1 MMTPSINYIKA
12 QIRNLN
18 INKQEELLHFL
29 TEEVE
34 RIKIDGE
41 VPKKTSI
48 NDFLT
53 YVPNFIDDDILREG
67 LVADALKLGI
77 KGRKINKVYTK
88 WIGNMDYSYGQ
99 IRHPKSPLDDSLP
112 FIKELMAKVNNDSRC
127 GAPRSCFVAY
137 LPSGQAYINPHAD
150 DEDILDHDNPICVI
164 SIGANRL
171 IDFLDGDGH
180 EVLKSVL
187 AEDCSMYI
195 MKAGCQQLFRHAV
208 PPSNDSNC
216 GERFVFSFRTTIP
229 SECANGDMLAT
240 NLSSSSET
248 VQEYRDN
255 EISFG
260 PLNPVQPR
268 KKVSLILGASI
279 IKGLIPSKLGKGDN
293 ECYVRARGGIRLPKI
308 MKELDDFY
316 SEHGEKDVGKVFV
329 SAGINDIRYCRDGIR
344 HLRSQI
350 IQLIERIRT
359 YFPGAKIYFQSVL
372 PVFIENNYI
381 VRNTLSFNKM
391 LYEICLDKR
400 CFYLDIIRRF
410 LSPIGD
416 VRNECLYSDR
426 VHLNKYGLAVLA
438 RVYILHINRDRFNP
452 VLK

>member
-1 MMTPSINYIKA
+1 
-12 QIRNLN
+12 
-18 INKQEELLHFL
+18 
-29 TEEVE
+29 
-34 RIKIDGE
+34 
-41 VPKKTSI
+41 
-48 NDFLT
+48 
-53 YVPNFIDDDILREG
+53 
-67 LVADALKLGI
+67 
-77 KGRKINKVYTK
+77 
-88 WIGNMDYSYGQ
+88 MDYSYGKVH
-99 IRHPKSPLDDSLP
+99 RPKIPLDDNLP
-112 FIKELMAKVNNDSRC
+112 FIKELMDKVNNDPRC
-127 GAPRSCFVAY
+127 GTPRSCFVAY
-137 LPSGQAYINPHAD
+137 IPSGQAYINPHAD
-150 DEDILDHDNPICVI
+150 DEDILDQDSPICVV
-164 SIGANRL
+164 SIGANRS
-171 IDFLDGDGH
+171 IDFLDSGGH
-180 EVLKSVL
+180 TVLKSRL

-208 PPSNDSNC
+208 PASTDPDC
-216 GERFVFSFRTTIP
+216 GERFVFSFRTEIP
-229 SECANGDMLAT
+229 PECDNSDTLAS
-240 NLSSSSET
+240 NLSSSTET
-248 VQEYRDN
+248 VEQYRDN
-255 EISFG
+255 DISFG
-260 PLNPVQPR
+260 TLKPVLPK

-279 IKGLIPSKLGKGDN
+279 IKGLIPAKLGKGDN

-316 SEHGEKDVGKVFV
+316 SEHDDKDVRKVFV

-350 IQLIERIRT
+350 VNLIERIRT
-359 YFPGAKIYFQSVL
+359 YFPRAKIFFQSVL

-391 LYEICLDKR
+391 LYEICLEKR

-410 LSPIGD
+410 LSPTGD